1 MEHYLFNIR
10 GRTPDQSDSSV
21 PQVPLGANRRLSSP
35 QTLLANET
43 KQHLSN
49 LRTSFCELVDSDTS
63 LMGEMVV
70 DEGDMFDPTLTR
82 LSRIN
87 NMLKGLLGRG
97 INQRP
102 TVKQIELH
110 ASANSLI
117 SRVENDIVNPQG
129 LRRLI
134 S

>member
-1 MEHYLFNIR
+1 MEHYLFNIKR
-10 GRTPDQSDSSV
+10 RSQNQSDSNFL
-21 PQVPLGANRRLSSP
+21 QVRLGANPRLPSP
-35 QTLLANET
+35 QTLHDDER

-49 LRTSFCELVDSDTS
+49 LRTSFRELVDSDIA

-70 DEGDMFDPTLTR
+70 DEGELFDPTLTR

-87 NMLKGLLGRG
+87 NMLKGLLGRS

-102 TVKQIELH
+102 TIKQIEMH

-117 SRVENDIVNPQG
+117 SRVENDTVNPEG

>member
-1 MEHYLFNIR
+1 M
-10 GRTPDQSDSSV
+10 
-21 PQVPLGANRRLSSP
+21 
-35 QTLLANET
+35 
-43 KQHLSN
+43 
-49 LRTSFCELVDSDTS
+49 
-63 LMGEMVV
+63 V
-70 DEGDMFDPTLTR
+70 DEGELFDPTLTR

-87 NMLKGLLGRG
+87 NMLKGLLGRS

-102 TVKQIELH
+102 TIKQIEMH

-117 SRVENDIVNPQG
+117 SRVENDTVNPEG